1 MSDSLGPQKLQHARL
16 SCLSLSPR
24 VCSDYNNLNKFK
36 CLSGS
41 YKTCPGP
48 CLPLTHFPPWSVS
61 TPPNLFGVLSGPI
74 SFIKS
79 LLIVLKKACLLRLV
93 TPHQDSLLFSTQY
106 LNWHCTLSLYFK
118 NCYLA
123 SQAINLSRGF
133 VCLVYFPTTLHPAGC
148 PAHTRC
154 SLETGSS

>member
-1 MSDSLGPQKLQHARL
+1 MSDSLGPHELQHARL

-48 CLPLTHFPPWSVS
+48 FLPLTHFPPWSVS
-61 TPPNLFGVLSGPI
+61 IPPNPVRVLSASGPI

-79 LLIVLKKACLLRLV
+79 LLIVLRKPCLLRLV

-106 LNWHCTLSLYFK
+106 LNWPCILSLYFK
-118 NCYLA
+118 GCYLA
-123 SQAINLSRGF
+123 GQAMNPSRGF
-133 VCLVYFPTTLHPAGC
+133 VLSTPPPPWTLQDAQHSLD
-148 PAHTRC
+148 AH
-154 SLETGSS
+154 